1 MRRSTTSLAD
11 RIPLQASQI
20 DPTLGAHA
28 VRRDGGAGHRQHPA
42 LAFLTRT
49 THANAPAPWPFR

>member
-1 MRRSTTSLAD
+1 
-11 RIPLQASQI
+11 
-20 DPTLGAHA
+20 